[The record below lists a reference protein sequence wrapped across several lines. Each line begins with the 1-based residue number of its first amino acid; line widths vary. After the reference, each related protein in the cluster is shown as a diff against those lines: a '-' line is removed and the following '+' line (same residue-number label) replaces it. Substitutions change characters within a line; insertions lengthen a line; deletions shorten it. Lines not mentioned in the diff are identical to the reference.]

1 MASLVKAK
9 ENPDNT
15 IANVYSDGMEFVEAM
30 YEGTTKNGR
39 LEGQGTYTFGNGSVY
54 RGGFLDGQ
62 LHGHGTIT
70 FPNGQVFE
78 AEWVHG
84 KSRGEGTARGVLTF
98 KDGLQFGEA
107 DYDYCDQDD
116 RRFHSERVRGLK
128 PAGETQPTDSNK
140 PAVIPV
146 GTYDV
151 GDGYFNTE
159 TKQVYSY
166 DHVVLREPT
175 PEECEWIVKHCRIGV
190 PQ

>member
-62 LHGHGTIT
+62 YVSECPTTTTLSRNDPLQQLELTLTIMVLFRRLHGHGTIT

-116 RRFHSERVRGLK
+116 RR
-128 PAGETQPTDSNK
+128 
-140 PAVIPV
+140 
-146 GTYDV
+146 
-151 GDGYFNTE
+151 
-159 TKQVYSY
+159 
-166 DHVVLREPT
+166 
-175 PEECEWIVKHCRIGV
+175 
-190 PQ
+190 